1 MQAVPTLRML
11 SEDAAV
17 VRTRAERLSEQV
29 SKTVADRF
37 ARVDVVPETG
47 RAGGGALPMC
57 DIDTF
62 AVRVSFLQGSA
73 QECEE
78 YLVKRAPVPVVG
90 RIKKECVLLDARTLS
105 EEDLP
110 AIAESLGAYFNNLD
124 ARKETCS

>member
-1 MQAVPTLRML
+1 
-11 SEDAAV
+11 
-17 VRTRAERLSEQV
+17 
-29 SKTVADRF
+29 
-37 ARVDVVPETG
+37 
-47 RAGGGALPMC
+47 MC

-78 YLVKRAPVPVVG
+78 YLVKRTPVPVVG